1 MSEQEKD
8 DALHFRRNESP
19 EPPDGAGMGQRT
31 SHAEGGT
38 PMRARDTEPG
48 LQATNDASRRTTTPG
63 IAPRPPTVD
72 DEVTDPGFRPESV
85 REIAELRTLLL
96 EDGLDELA
104 TAAKATLMM
113 PERPDSDGARNARY
127 AGEGAPARAA
137 KVTMPT
143 GEVLLEPEDEAPKSR
158 PPQEVVGLMRDPV
171 GPEESGPRV
180 RSEGREVPSGS
191 VDLGMAV
198 EPPRAA
204 RRDMMTA
211 PSGRKI
217 EIEEKREFFARA
229 TTRLLLGLAAGAL
242 LLMLGFAYYRVFQE
256 LPVKGAASASSSVT
270 VQTSVALP
278 APSVAVVYAVEPS
291 VPVASAKPHGT
302 GSAKSHLGPRASAL
316 TAPTIPPP
324 SVKPAVSASTAQVAP
339 TLAVPTSPNS
349 QAAPITVPSG
359 LKPF

>member
-1 MSEQEKD
+1 
-8 DALHFRRNESP
+8 
-19 EPPDGAGMGQRT
+19 
-31 SHAEGGT
+31 
-38 PMRARDTEPG
+38 MRIARF
-48 LQATNDASRRTTTPG
+48 
-63 IAPRPPTVD
+63 RPP
-72 DEVTDPGFRPESV
+72 GGWGHLLFSK
-85 REIAELRTLLL
+85 LRTLLL

-256 LPVKGAASASSSVT
+256 LPVKGAASASSSVMVAASTLTTNATTPPVPAPTLTPQAT
-270 VQTSVALP
+270 VVATAPMATASASGSIRKDGPKHAPHLP
-278 APSVAVVYAVEPS
+278 PGASKPEGVPAAASATVPPPKPSVAP
-291 VPVASAKPHGT
+291 P
-302 GSAKSHLGPRASAL
+302 L
-316 TAPTIPPP
+316 PTD
-324 SVKPAVSASTAQVAP
+324 
-339 TLAVPTSPNS
+339 
-349 QAAPITVPSG
+349 ITHNIY
-359 LKPF
+359 